1 MNRINPAVLLQ
12 AVIIIG
18 GLLFSIP
25 LSSFAEKHR
34 PTLPDSY
41 IDSDLQVQGARLR
54 GFVFGMDGLVAD
66 WYFVRALQYIGYKLL
81 QKKGDIN
88 LDDLSDINPRLLYP
102 LLDSATDLDPNYL
115 IAYSYGAIVLPAID
129 PQKAIAIAKKGI
141 ANNPTQWRLY
151 QYLGYVYWRLK
162 QFDNAAAAFEQ
173 GASIEGAPPFMRL
186 MAAAMRNAG
195 GSRPTARTIYSEMLK
210 GSDDDAVRSTAQ
222 KNLLELDSLDERDAI
237 DAALN
242 AFKQRTGR
250 CAQSFAEIEPILMA
264 VDLPDGREFRIDAGG
279 HIVDP
284 TDAPYLLDQTACV
297 VKLDAER
304 TKLPVR

>member
-1 MNRINPAVLLQ
+1 MNRISPKLFWQAAIVISSLL
-12 AVIIIG
+12 I
-18 GLLFSIP
+18 SIP
-25 LSSFAEKHR
+25 LSNFAEKHR

-54 GFVFGMDGLVAD
+54 GFVFGMEGLVAD
-66 WYFVRALQYIGYKLL
+66 WYFIRALQYIGYKLL

-88 LDDLSDINPRLLYP
+88 LDDLSDLNPRLLYP

-162 QFDNAAAAFEQ
+162 QYDAAAATFDQ
-173 GASIEGAPPFMRL
+173 GAKIEGAPPFMKL
-186 MAAAMRNAG
+186 MAAAMQSAG
-195 GSRPTARTIYSEMLK
+195 GSRSTARTIYTQMLE
-210 GSDDDAVRSTAQ
+210 SSNDDAVRSTAK

-237 DAALN
+237 NAALS

-264 VDLPDGREFRIDAGG
+264 VDLPDGREFRIDASRR
-279 HIVDP
+279 IVDP
-284 TDAPYLLDQTACV
+284 TDAPYVLDQAACK
-297 VKLDAER
+297 VKLDVER